1 MFLDMQSP
9 TPRSRREEDRDT
21 NANADDDRHFP
32 AVLLWMFLLG
42 TLSHALWFKLLFLR
56 DFLLVGRG

>member
-1 MFLDMQSP
+1 
-9 TPRSRREEDRDT
+9 
-21 NANADDDRHFP
+21 
-32 AVLLWMFLLG
+32 MFLLG